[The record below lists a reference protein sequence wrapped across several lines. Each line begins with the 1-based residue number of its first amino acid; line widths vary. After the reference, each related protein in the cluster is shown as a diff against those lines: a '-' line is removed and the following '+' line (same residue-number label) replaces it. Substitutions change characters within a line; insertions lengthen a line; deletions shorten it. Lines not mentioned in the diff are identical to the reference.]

1 MKTKLPIYGMH
12 CKACELLVE
21 SRVSE
26 LSWVQVKSI
35 SQTKNFIEV
44 EVENEKDVKKIKEII
59 TSLWY
64 EVEKKQIRKN
74 NFFDYIIIFL
84 LFVLFWILYFL
95 FQDVDFVQNIAN
107 VQNASLLV
115 VILIWFVASLS
126 SCLAVTG
133 GIVLGFSKYMDTS
146 KNASSGLKI
155 QTKFHIGRILWFA
168 LGWWILGSIGWYFWS
183 LGSLNTF
190 LLFLAGIFMI
200 YMWLHILN
208 IIPSLKISM
217 PKIFG
222 SKILNMK
229 NPALA
234 PIIWALTFFLPC
246 WFTQSMQV
254 YAASSGSFLSWA
266 LIMWAFAL
274 GTMPVLF
281 LLWFGSSYFKNK
293 DFHYANKVIWV
304 IVVYFWIFM
313 LTGFN
318 NLVALNTPSDTQK
331 IDMENI
337 SFEQK
342 TVLHNGWSLAE
353 KEILLDAGKNYKL
366 NIIPT
371 KDGSGCMSTLTIPG
385 IDKTIHQ
392 VLAGKTIGI
401 PIINAKPGKYN
412 IVCSTMGM
420 KQWEIIIQ

>member
-26 LSWVQVKSI
+26 LSWVQVKWI
-35 SQTKNFIEV
+35 SQTKNYIEI
-44 EVENEKDVKKIKEII
+44 ELDDEKDIKKIKEII

-64 EVEKKQIRKN
+64 EVEKKQTRKN
-74 NFFDYIIIFL
+74 NFFDYIIISL

-133 GIVLGFSKYMDTS
+133 WIVLGFSKYMDTS
-146 KNASSGLKI
+146 KNASSGLVI
-155 QTKFHIGRILWFA
+155 QSKFHFGRILWFA
-168 LGWWILGSIGWYFWS
+168 LWGGILGGIGWYFWS

-200 YMWLHILN
+200 YMGLHILN
-208 IIPSLKISM
+208 IIPSLKVSM
-217 PKIFG
+217 PKVFW

-234 PIIWALTFFLPC
+234 PIVWALTFFLPC
-246 WFTQSMQV
+246 GFTQSMQV

-281 LLWFGSSYFKNK
+281 LLGFGSSYFKNK

-304 IVVYFWIFM
+304 IVIYFWIFM

-318 NLVALNTPSDTQK
+318 NLVALSTPIENEK
-331 IDMENI
+331 IDLENI

-353 KEILLDAGKNYKL
+353 KEVYLDAGKNYKL

-401 PIINAKPGKYN
+401 PIVNAKPGTYN

>member
-21 SRVSE
+21 SRISE
-26 LSWVQVKSI
+26 LSGVQVKGI
-35 SQTKNFIEV
+35 SQTKNYIEI
-44 EVENEKDVKKIKEII
+44 ETENTNDLEKIKEII
-59 TSLWY
+59 TSLGY
-64 EVEKKQIRKN
+64 EVEKKQKRKN
-74 NFFDYIIIFL
+74 NLFDYIIIFL
-84 LFVLFWILYFL
+84 LFVLFGILYFL
-95 FQDVDFVQNIAN
+95 FQDVDFVKNIAN

-115 VILIWFVASLS
+115 VILIGFVASLS

-133 GIVLGFSKYMDTS
+133 GIVLGFSKYMDHS
-146 KNASSGLKI
+146 KNASSGLAV
-155 QTKFHIGRILWFA
+155 QSKFHIGRVIGFA
-168 LGWWILGSIGWYFWS
+168 LGGGILGSVGGYFGS
-183 LGSLNTF
+183 LGSLNIF

-200 YMWLHILN
+200 YMGLHILN
-208 IIPSLKISM
+208 IIPSLKISI
-217 PKIFG
+217 PKVFG

-234 PIIWALTFFLPC
+234 PIIGALTFFLPC
-246 WFTQSMQV
+246 GFTQSMQV
-254 YAASSGSFLSWA
+254 YAASSGSFLSGA
-266 LIMWAFAL
+266 LIMGAFAL

-281 LLWFGSSYFKNK
+281 LLGFGSSYFKNK
-293 DFHYANKVIWV
+293 DFHYANKVIGV
-304 IVVYFWIFM
+304 IVIYFGIFM

-318 NLVALNTPSDTQK
+318 NLVALSTPIENEK
-331 IDMENI
+331 IDLENI

-342 TVLHNGWSLAE
+342 TILHNGWSLAE
-353 KEILLDAGKNYKL
+353 KEVYLDAGKNYKL

-401 PIINAKPGKYN
+401 SIVNAKPGTYN

-420 KQWEIIIQ
+420 KQGEIIIQ

>member
-21 SRVSE
+21 SRISE
-26 LSWVQVKSI
+26 LSWVQVKWI
-35 SQTKNFIEV
+35 SQTKNYIEV
-44 EVENEKDVKKIKEII
+44 EVKNENDLEKIKEII

-64 EVEKKQIRKN
+64 EIEKKQKRKN

-84 LFVLFWILYFL
+84 LFVLFGILYFL
-95 FQDVDFVQNIAN
+95 FKDVSFVQNIAN
-107 VQNASLLV
+107 VQNASLFV
-115 VILIWFVASLS
+115 VVLIWLVASLS

-133 GIVLGFSKYMDTS
+133 WIVLWFSKYIDTS
-146 KNASSGLKI
+146 KNTFSGLKVHT
-155 QTKFHIGRILWFA
+155 QFHLWRILWFA
-168 LGWWILGSIGWYFWS
+168 LGGWILGSIGWYFWS
-183 LGSLNTF
+183 LGILNTF

-217 PKIFG
+217 PKVFG

-229 NPALA
+229 NPAFA

-254 YAASSGSFLSWA
+254 YAASSGSFITGA

-281 LLWFGSSYFKNK
+281 LLGFGSSYFKNK
-293 DFHYANKVIWV
+293 DFHYANKAIWV
-304 IVVYFWIFM
+304 MVVYFWIFM
-313 LTGFN
+313 LAWFS
-318 NLVALNTPSDTQK
+318 NLVALNTPNTHK
-331 IDMENI
+331 MNLENV

-353 KEILLDAGKNYKL
+353 KEIYLEAGKNYKL

-371 KDGSGCMSTLTIPG
+371 KDGSWCMSTLTIPG
-385 IDKTIHQ
+385 IDKTIHK
-392 VLAGKTIGI
+392 VLAGKSIGI
-401 PIINAKPGKYN
+401 PIVNAKPGTYN
-412 IVCSTMGM
+412 IVCSTMWM

>member
-21 SRVSE
+21 SRISE
-26 LSWVQVKSI
+26 LSWVQVKWI
-35 SQTKNFIEV
+35 SQTKNYIEI
-44 EVENEKDVKKIKEII
+44 ETENTSDLEKIKEII

-64 EVEKKQIRKN
+64 EVEKKQKRKN
-74 NFFDYIIIFL
+74 NLFDYIIIFL
-84 LFVLFWILYFL
+84 LFVLFGILYFL
-95 FQDVDFVQNIAN
+95 FKDVSFVQNIASI
-107 VQNASLLV
+107 QNASLLV
-115 VILIWFVASLS
+115 VVLIWFVASLS

-133 GIVLGFSKYMDTS
+133 WIVLWFSKYIDTS
-146 KNASSGLKI
+146 KNTFSGLKVHT
-155 QTKFHIGRILWFA
+155 QFHLWRILWFA
-168 LGWWILGSIGWYFWS
+168 LGGWILGSIGWYFWS
-183 LGSLNTF
+183 LGMLNTF

-217 PKIFG
+217 PKVFG

-229 NPALA
+229 NPAFA

-254 YAASSGSFLSWA
+254 YAASSGSFITGA

-281 LLWFGSSYFKNK
+281 LLGFGSSYFKNK
-293 DFHYANKVIWV
+293 DFHYANKAIWV
-304 IVVYFWIFM
+304 MVVYFWIFM
-313 LTGFN
+313 LVWFS
-318 NLVALNTPSDTQK
+318 NLVALNTPNTDK
-331 IDMENI
+331 IDLENV

-342 TVLHNGWSLAE
+342 TVFHNGWSLAE
-353 KEILLDAGKNYKL
+353 KEIYLEAGKNYKL

-371 KDGSGCMSTLTIPG
+371 KDGSWCMSTLTIPG
-385 IDKTIHQ
+385 IDKTIHK
-392 VLAGKTIGI
+392 VLAGKSIGI
-401 PIINAKPGKYN
+401 PIVNAKPGTYN
-412 IVCSTMGM
+412 IVCSTMWM

>member
-21 SRVSE
+21 SRISE
-26 LSWVQVKSI
+26 LAWVQVKWI
-35 SQTKNFIEV
+35 SQTKNYIEI
-44 EVENEKDVKKIKEII
+44 ELDDEKDIKKIKEII

-64 EVEKKQIRKN
+64 EVEKKQTRKN

-84 LFVLFWILYFL
+84 LFVLFGILYFL
-95 FQDVDFVQNIAN
+95 FQDVNFVQNIAN

-126 SCLAVTG
+126 SCLAVTWW
-133 GIVLGFSKYMDTS
+133 IVLWFSKYIDTS
-146 KNASSGLKI
+146 NNTQSGLKVH
-155 QTKFHIGRILWFA
+155 TKFHAGRILWFA
-168 LGWWILGSIGWYFWS
+168 LGGWILGSIGWYF
-183 LGSLNTF
+183 GSIWNLNTF

-208 IIPSLKISM
+208 LIPSLKITM

-229 NPALA
+229 NPAFA

-254 YAASSGSFLSWA
+254 YAASSGSFLQGA
-266 LIMWAFAL
+266 LIMWAFAI

-281 LLWFGSSYFKNK
+281 LLGFGSSYFKNK

-304 IVVYFWIFM
+304 IVIYFWIFM
-313 LTGFN
+313 LAGFN
-318 NLVALNTPSDTQK
+318 NLVALGTPNSQE
-331 IDMENI
+331 ISLENV

-342 TVLHNGWSLAE
+342 TVFHNGWSLAE
-353 KEILLDAGKNYKL
+353 KEIYLEAGKNYKL

-371 KDGSGCMSTLTIPG
+371 KDGSWCMSTLTIPG
-385 IDKTIHQ
+385 IDKSIHK
-392 VLAGKTIGI
+392 VLAGKSIWI
-401 PIINAKPGKYN
+401 PIVNAKPGKYN
-412 IVCSTMGM
+412 IVCSTMWM